1 MMLLA
6 VCAIVNLI
14 AQNYNHPLHIGVVV
28 IMKRKSAI
36 IVKAFRRNYHSNA
49 AIVCSPKV
57 AGAVSLTQP
66 VSSSYRWHVIFVA
79 QFCYGRAPSTVFPPS
94 FVTVYFTLNLH

>member
-6 VCAIVNLI
+6 ICAIGNLI

-28 IMKRKSAI
+28 IMNRRIAI
-36 IVKAFRRNYHSNA
+36 IVKAFRLNYHIKA
-49 AIVCSPKV
+49 AIDCSPVV

-66 VSSSYRWHVIFVA
+66 VSFSYRWDVIFVA
-79 QFCYGRAPSTVFPPS
+79 QFCYGRACSAVS
-94 FVTVYFTLNLH
+94 LSLS